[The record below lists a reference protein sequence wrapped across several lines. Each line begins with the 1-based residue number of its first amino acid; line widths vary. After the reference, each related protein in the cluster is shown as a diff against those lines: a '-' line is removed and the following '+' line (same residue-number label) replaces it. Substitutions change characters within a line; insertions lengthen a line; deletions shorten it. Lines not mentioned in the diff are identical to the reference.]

1 MTTMAES
8 FEMYFNFKWFPVLMA
23 FLSIILVWLWM
34 QWRRKCDVAVLD
46 EDQSLTE
53 EIKASFNPDVLSTNS
68 SVDYEQEVS
77 GRYKEDGEKEI
88 EMRIQQEQLKEIFK
102 LMEKDKEK
110 YGVGSMEDV
119 EEQMKRYKT

>member
-1 MTTMAES
+1 
-8 FEMYFNFKWFPVLMA
+8 MYFNFKWFPVLIA

-34 QWRRKCDVAVLD
+34 QWRRKCDAAVLE

-68 SVDYEQEVS
+68 SVDYE
-77 GRYKEDGEKEI
+77 REDGEKEI

-102 LMEKDKEK
+102 LMERDKEK
-110 YGVGSMEDV
+110 YGIGSMEDV

>member
-1 MTTMAES
+1 
-8 FEMYFNFKWFPVLMA
+8 MYFNFKWFPVLMA

>member
-1 MTTMAES
+1 MTSLTTMAES
-8 FEMYFNFKWFPVLMA
+8 FEVYFNFKWFPVLIA

-34 QWRRKCDVAVLD
+34 QWRRKCDAAVLE

-68 SVDYEQEVS
+68 SVDYE
-77 GRYKEDGEKEI
+77 REDGEKEI
-88 EMRIQQEQLKEIFK
+88 EMRIQQEQLKEIFQ

-110 YGVGSMEDV
+110 YGIGSIEDV